1 MQWNQRNRNER
12 GNQVKITKRQL
23 KRIIKEEKQK
33 LLNEIFP
40 NEVAERYQSLEVWTR
55 RAINYLDD
63 WPGIDDVNHEF
74 YTQLQD
80 TAFQLEKLETLA
92 KSRLNRK

>member
-1 MQWNQRNRNER
+1 M
-12 GNQVKITKRQL
+12 GYYMKVTKRQL
-23 KRIIKEEKQK
+23 KRIIKEEKAK
-33 LLNEIFP
+33 ILNEATFP
-40 NEVAERYQSLEVWTR
+40 NEIAEQYQSLEVWTR

-63 WPGIDDVNHEF
+63 WPGEVNHEF
-74 YTQLQD
+74 YTQIQE

>member
-1 MQWNQRNRNER
+1 M
-12 GNQVKITKRQL
+12 KISKKQL

-40 NEVAERYQSLEVWTR
+40 NEVAEQYQSLEIWTR
-55 RAINYLDD
+55 RAIDYLDN
-63 WPGIDDVNHEF
+63 WPGDVNYEF
-74 YTQLQD
+74 ATQIQE